1 MAVWL
6 ALTLAASCWD
16 WKQVFVGGEVYFVD
30 PDCYSRMTRVQR
42 VIAAPWKPVTFHDFE
57 NAPQGITP
65 HTTAPTDLLLTA
77 LEGAIRLGLG
87 MTGIQAGVGSIDLA
101 GVFLSPLLGLAL
113 VAFLWWW
120 GRKLKLPYRHA
131 VLAIAAISP
140 ILAHGFQLGR
150 PDHQSV
156 LILLVG
162 AALAAEIGI
171 WNQMPSGWEVAAAAL
186 WALALWT
193 SLFEPLLLLLAT
205 ACLRL
210 AVLGRKALPGK
221 AAVIVFVSLL
231 LAVFLF
237 EGWRARV
244 PSEEERAFFFRWARD
259 IGELRRATLLTL
271 CYWTG
276 WLLIASPIL
285 LLASYLRTK
294 ERTPM
299 ALSALLILLSGLSMG
314 HVRWGYFLA
323 MAFALALPWILSSI
337 PRKSV
342 AWLAFLISLWPLAA
356 EWDRQ
361 LFPEVSERASLE
373 EDREEAF
380 LLRET
385 AQALVS
391 PHRTIILAP
400 WWLSPALAYW
410 SGQRCVGGS
419 SHESLPGIVDS
430 SRFYSTTVPDEA
442 YEILKRRSVNYVIA
456 YEPAR
461 IVSNS
466 SQILDRM
473 PANNPL
479 GKILFEHPDRAPA
492 FLHLVY
498 ANRFFK
504 VFEFL
509 DQPDPARSAVP

>member
-1 MAVWL
+1 M
-6 ALTLAASCWD
+6 
-16 WKQVFVGGEVYFVD
+16 
-30 PDCYSRMTRVQR
+30 
-42 VIAAPWKPVTFHDFE
+42 
-57 NAPQGITP
+57 
-65 HTTAPTDLLLTA
+65 
-77 LEGAIRLGLG
+77 
-87 MTGIQAGVGSIDLA
+87 
-101 GVFLSPLLGLAL
+101 
-113 VAFLWWW
+113 
-120 GRKLKLPYRHA
+120 
-131 VLAIAAISP
+131 
-140 ILAHGFQLGR
+140 
-150 PDHQSV
+150 
-156 LILLVG
+156 
-162 AALAAEIGI
+162 
-171 WNQMPSGWEVAAAAL
+171 
-186 WALALWT
+186 
-193 SLFEPLLLLLAT
+193 
-205 ACLRL
+205 
-210 AVLGRKALPGK
+210 
-221 AAVIVFVSLL
+221 IVFVSLL

-314 HVRWGYFLA
+314 HVRGGYFLA

-342 AWLAFLISLWPLAA
+342 AWLAFLISLWPRARGVGSATLSRG
-356 EWDRQ
+356 ER
-361 LFPEVSERASLE
+361 RASLE

-442 YEILKRRSVNYVIA
+442 VR
-456 YEPAR
+456 
-461 IVSNS
+461 NS
-466 SQILDRM
+466 E
-473 PANNPL
+473 
-479 GKILFEHPDRAPA
+479 KA
-492 FLHLVY
+492 FGQL
-498 ANRFFK
+498 
-504 VFEFL
+504 
-509 DQPDPARSAVP
+509 

>member
-1 MAVWL
+1 M
-6 ALTLAASCWD
+6 
-16 WKQVFVGGEVYFVD
+16 
-30 PDCYSRMTRVQR
+30 R
-42 VIAAPWKPVTFHDFE
+42 
-57 NAPQGITP
+57 
-65 HTTAPTDLLLTA
+65 
-77 LEGAIRLGLG
+77 
-87 MTGIQAGVGSIDLA
+87 
-101 GVFLSPLLGLAL
+101 
-113 VAFLWWW
+113 
-120 GRKLKLPYRHA
+120 
-131 VLAIAAISP
+131 
-140 ILAHGFQLGR
+140 
-150 PDHQSV
+150 
-156 LILLVG
+156 
-162 AALAAEIGI
+162 
-171 WNQMPSGWEVAAAAL
+171 SGWKVAAAAL

-237 EGWRARV
+237 EGWRVRV
-244 PSEEERAFFFRWARD
+244 PSEEERAFFRWALD
-259 IGELRRATLLTL
+259 IGELRRATLVRCGPGGFTSR
-271 CYWTG
+271 TG
-276 WLLIASPIL
+276 L

-323 MAFALALPWILSSI
+323 IAFALALPWILYSI
-337 PRKSV
+337 PGKSV

-361 LFPEVSERASLE
+361 LFPEVSERASRE

-391 PHRTIILAP
+391 PHRTSDPP

-430 SRFYSTTVPDEA
+430 SRFYSATVPDEA

-456 YEPAR
+456 YEPSR

-504 VFEFL
+504 VFEF
-509 DQPDPARSAVP
+509 DANPVRSAVLPARTLP